1 MKELYQ
7 LEVEKGNTRVLKEYL
22 SCNVIWNSATGVLR
36 GFANRKNRT
45 SLEAEIYISGFFDRK
60 MNRLTILEVTKLRF
74 RKPTLYVFKD
84 IYKEG
89 EYRTYSSEYRFMYPK
104 PTGKASVKMIRLE
117 ESEEMEKEIFEFL
130 SKVDE
135 RRELDEKK
143 IGGIDLNQLESE
155 LKYYNFFLLSSYKK
169 RLEFWVVFY
178 YIGDFIR
185 NFGATRLSSL
195 RPYIFAKR
203 NTYVEKPLFLYRK

>member
-1 MKELYQ
+1 
-7 LEVEKGNTRVLKEYL
+7 
-22 SCNVIWNSATGVLR
+22 
-36 GFANRKNRT
+36 
-45 SLEAEIYISGFFDRK
+45 

-135 RRELDEKK
+135 RRELDAKK

-155 LKYYNFFLLSSYKK
+155 LKYYNFFL
-169 RLEFWVVFY
+169 
-178 YIGDFIR
+178 
-185 NFGATRLSSL
+185 
-195 RPYIFAKR
+195 
-203 NTYVEKPLFLYRK
+203 